1 MKKIT
6 YYCCEFCEAEYDSEK
21 KAKECEASHVK
32 PRGITAK
39 VSYEE
44 PSRDLAGNY
53 RSNYPSEI
61 EIEME
66 DGTEQIYITPYGK

>member
-6 YYCCEFCEAEYDSEK
+6 YYRCEFCEAEYGSEK
-21 KAKECEASHVK
+21 EAKDCEASHVK
-32 PRGITAK
+32 PRRITAK

-44 PSRDLAGNY
+44 PCPVLAGNF